1 MCVCVDRS
9 DPPSDL
15 EKQLHQSGGSW
26 RLGNAL
32 HCINN
37 SPCASCMHNYRAK
50 MEVACSPK
58 IMSHDLFP
66 PMFGH
71 LLHSAGKGKAAVDLS
86 FAIQS

>member
-1 MCVCVDRS
+1 M
-9 DPPSDL
+9 
-15 EKQLHQSGGSW
+15 Q
-26 RLGNAL
+26 
-32 HCINN
+32 
-37 SPCASCMHNYRAK
+37 
-50 MEVACSPK
+50 PK